1 MLCSALLAAP
11 AIALPQA
18 PAPGAGSWSPLYD
31 WRPQLQVIYTTIP
44 QTQIPHTVQ
53 ECKAGPI
60 SHAALIPTGVHR
72 GKILLWHSELFRHC
86 PAPPDP
92 LPDPPPPPCDG
103 AIGGVCGPT
112 QRTWIFDPSDP
123 TVLLEIRQLP
133 LPFTTNIFCSGTSWD
148 ADGNL
153 VVAGGEDIVQ
163 FTGSVPSAGSYPKA
177 AYRFHPGVFPSS
189 PTGADPYP
197 YVVAN
202 PWEPLGN
209 MSIKRNY
216 PNLVPLIRLG
226 FLSNCST
233 GPLHLGGGALVI
245 GGRPEYTEGNEIWD
259 FLNTG
264 GTAWSCAL
272 APLNPL
278 LPAAYPHPFTNHAG
292 GLSQPALYEPVN
304 QGSTTSDY
312 PELDLE
318 SYPKAHQLSTG
329 EILIAGDRDKI
340 SPAINSPALTWSI
353 TPHYSNVDGQASWRL
368 YRSKPASADRQ
379 WGTGALMHMRD
390 GIFEHHDRYFAIG
403 GGTAGAAPTVLD
415 TVDEFVP
422 DAILGAKDGD
432 WDITMAPMNH
442 QRWQLNAVTL
452 PTGQLFI
459 HGGDGPHA
467 AGFGPVY
474 TPEIYEPGRPWELP
488 PASATPNATYDV
500 AQHPVQLPRGQH
512 HVTVLLP
519 DARVFMAGGDWQ
531 DDPTVL
537 NPKHTGAIYSPWYL
551 DLGFR
556 PQILRSASNVAF
568 NPVGSSANK
577 FELKVRVGVENTVK
591 RVVLIR
597 PAAVTHHYDNDQR
610 YIELAFTVLQGEPPP
625 PPPPGSMPVA
635 YRLDLLEVT
644 APEETLGPAGWYML
658 FAIEERASD
667 SALAPSVAV
676 FVDVQ

>member
-1 MLCSALLAAP
+1 
-11 AIALPQA
+11 
-18 PAPGAGSWSPLYD
+18 
-31 WRPQLQVIYTTIP
+31 
-44 QTQIPHTVQ
+44 
-53 ECKAGPI
+53 
-60 SHAALIPTGVHR
+60 
-72 GKILLWHSELFRHC
+72 
-86 PAPPDP
+86 
-92 LPDPPPPPCDG
+92 
-103 AIGGVCGPT
+103 VCGPT

-163 FTGSVPSAGSYPKA
+163 FTGSVPGAGSYPKA

-197 YVVAN
+197 YVIAT
-202 PWEPLGN
+202 PWEQLGN

-245 GGRPEYTEGNEIWD
+245 GGRPEYLEGNEIWD
-259 FLNTG
+259 FLNAG
-264 GTAWSCAL
+264 STAWSCAL

-278 LPAAYPHPFTNHAG
+278 SPAAYPHAFADHKA
-292 GLSQPALYEPVN
+292 GLSLPYELYEPIN
-304 QGSTTSDY
+304 QTADPLQY

-353 TPHYSNVDGQASWRL
+353 TPHYSNAGGQASWQL
-368 YRSKPASADRQ
+368 HRSSPATDDRQ
-379 WGTGALMHMRD
+379 WGTGVLMHMEE
-390 GIFEHHDRYFAIG
+390 GGFQHHDRYFAIG
-403 GGTAGAAPTVLD
+403 GGTAGATPTVLN
-415 TVDEFVP
+415 TVDEF
-422 DAILGAKDGD
+422 ALGSQGAKDGG
-432 WDITMAPMNH
+432 WVPLAPMKH
-442 QRWQLNAVTL
+442 ERWQLNAVTL
-452 PTGQLFI
+452 PTGQLFL
-459 HGGDGPHA
+459 HGGDGPH
-467 AGFGPVY
+467 GSGGGPVY
-474 TPEIYEPGRPWELP
+474 TPEIYEPGRPWLP
-488 PASATPNATYDV
+488 PGAQVPNASYDV
-500 AQHPVQLPRGQH
+500 AAHPVQLPRGQH

-531 DDPTVL
+531 EDPTVL

-556 PQILRSASNVAF
+556 PQILRSVSSIAF
-568 NPVGSSANK
+568 NPLGSSASK
-577 FELKVRVGVENTVK
+577 FQLKVRVGVENTVK

-625 PPPPGSMPVA
+625 PSPPGSLPLA

-644 APEETLGPAGWYML
+644 APEETRGPSGWYML